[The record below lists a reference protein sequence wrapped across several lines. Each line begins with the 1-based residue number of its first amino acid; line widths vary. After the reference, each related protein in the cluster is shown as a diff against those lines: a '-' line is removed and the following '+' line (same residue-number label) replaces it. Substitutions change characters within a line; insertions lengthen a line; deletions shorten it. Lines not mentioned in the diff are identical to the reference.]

1 MKKPVER
8 LLNKMCL
15 MDDTFMTV
23 AFDGDRDAVGLLV
36 SIVLNRKINIS
47 YVQTQKTVV
56 NSEGKKIIMDVF
68 AMDDEDNV
76 YVIEFENNPNRAA
89 YPRLEYYKDMV
100 SNIVVQFGTP
110 YSKIRKRYVIC
121 FTRGDAAKIGQ
132 AVSQTV
138 TKWKDTDKGPE
149 SYGVIIYVNVKK
161 NEGDEPIAVLNR
173 DLVQRD
179 FRKIKY
185 RELRECC
192 RRVKEG
198 EGKKIMCDK
207 IRQMQATIREEE
219 RAKTAEMVTEARK
232 EERAKAA
239 KMVTEAREEERT
251 KAAELVTEARE
262 EEKAKAEQQ
271 RNAYLK
277 LLIENHIP
285 LEKICTILQ
294 MSVETVIQQAYML
307 GCVL

>member
-1 MKKPVER
+1 
-8 LLNKMCL
+8 

-56 NSEGKKIIMDVF
+56 NSEGKKNIMDVF

-121 FTRGDAAKIGQ
+121 FTRGDAAKTGQ

-219 RAKTAEMVTEARK
+219 RAK
-232 EERAKAA
+232 AA
-239 KMVTEAREEERT
+239 KMVTEAREEERA
-251 KAAELVTEARE
+251 KARE

-277 LLIENHIP
+277 LMIENHIP

-294 MSVETVIQQAYML
+294 MSVETVIQQAYLL

>member
-1 MKKPVER
+1 MKKTVER

-121 FTRGDAAKIGQ
+121 FTRGDAAKTGQ

-219 RAKTAEMVTEARK
+219 RAK
-232 EERAKAA
+232 AA
-239 KMVTEAREEERT
+239 KMVTEAREEERA
-251 KAAELVTEARE
+251 KARE
-262 EEKAKAEQQ
+262 QEKAKAEQQ

-277 LLIENHIP
+277 LMIENHIP

-307 GCVL
+307 GCAL

>member
-23 AFDGDRDAVGLLV
+23 ALDGDRDAVGLLV

-68 AMDDEDNV
+68 AMDDEENV

-110 YSKIRKRYVIC
+110 YSKIGKRYVIC
-121 FTRGDAAKIGQ
+121 FTRGDAAKTGQ

-198 EGKKIMCDK
+198 EGKKIMCDN
-207 IRQMQATIREEE
+207 IRQMQATIRQEE
-219 RAKTAEMVTEARK
+219 RARAAIMENMLKKEA
-232 EERAKAA
+232 EERI
-239 KMVTEAREEERT
+239 MEAREEERA
-251 KAAELVTEARE
+251 KARE
-262 EEKAKAEQQ
+262 QEKAKAEQQ

-277 LLIENHIP
+277 LMIENHIP

-307 GCVL
+307 GCML

>member
-1 MKKPVER
+1 
-8 LLNKMCL
+8 
-15 MDDTFMTV
+15 
-23 AFDGDRDAVGLLV
+23 
-36 SIVLNRKINIS
+36 
-47 YVQTQKTVV
+47 
-56 NSEGKKIIMDVF
+56 MDVF

-121 FTRGDAAKIGQ
+121 FTRGDAAKTGQ

-207 IRQMQATIREEE
+207 IRQMQATIRQEE

-251 KAAELVTEARE
+251 KAAELVTEARK

-277 LLIENHIP
+277 LMIENHIP

-294 MSVETVIQQAYML
+294 MSVETVIQQAYLL

>member
-1 MKKPVER
+1 MKKTVER

-121 FTRGDAAKIGQ
+121 FTRGDAAKTGQ

-219 RAKTAEMVTEARK
+219 RAK
-232 EERAKAA
+232 AA
-239 KMVTEAREEERT
+239 KMVTEAREEERA
-251 KAAELVTEARE
+251 KARE
-262 EEKAKAEQQ
+262 QEKAKAEQQ

-277 LLIENHIP
+277 LMIENHIP

-294 MSVETVIQQAYML
+294 MSVETVIQQAYLL

>member
-121 FTRGDAAKIGQ
+121 FTRGDAAKTGQ

-219 RAKTAEMVTEARK
+219 RAK
-232 EERAKAA
+232 AA
-239 KMVTEAREEERT
+239 KMVTEAREEERA
-251 KAAELVTEARE
+251 KARE
-262 EEKAKAEQQ
+262 QEKAKAEQQ

-277 LLIENHIP
+277 LMIENHIP

-294 MSVETVIQQAYML
+294 MSVETVIQQAYLL

>member
-1 MKKPVER
+1 MKKTVER

-36 SIVLNRKINIS
+36 SIVLNRKINIT

-121 FTRGDAAKIGQ
+121 FTRGDAAKTGQ

-207 IRQMQATIREEE
+207 IRQMQATIRQEE
-219 RAKTAEMVTEARK
+219 RAKD
-232 EERAKAA
+232 
-239 KMVTEAREEERT
+239 
-251 KAAELVTEARE
+251 L
-262 EEKAKAEQQ
+262 
-271 RNAYLK
+271 
-277 LLIENHIP
+277 
-285 LEKICTILQ
+285 
-294 MSVETVIQQAYML
+294 S
-307 GCVL
+307 

>member
-121 FTRGDAAKIGQ
+121 FTRGDAAKTGQ

-161 NEGDEPIAVLNR
+161 NEGDEPVSYTHLT
-173 DLVQRD
+173 LPTT
-179 FRKIKY
+179 Y
-185 RELRECC
+185 
-192 RRVKEG
+192 
-198 EGKKIMCDK
+198 
-207 IRQMQATIREEE
+207 
-219 RAKTAEMVTEARK
+219 
-232 EERAKAA
+232 
-239 KMVTEAREEERT
+239 
-251 KAAELVTEARE
+251 
-262 EEKAKAEQQ
+262 
-271 RNAYLK
+271 
-277 LLIENHIP
+277 
-285 LEKICTILQ
+285 
-294 MSVETVIQQAYML
+294 TV
-307 GCVL
+307 

>member
-1 MKKPVER
+1 MKKTVER

-121 FTRGDAAKIGQ
+121 FTRGDAAKTGQ

-207 IRQMQATIREEE
+207 IRQMQATIRQ
-219 RAKTAEMVTEARK
+219 

-239 KMVTEAREEERT
+239 KMVTEAREEERA
-251 KAAELVTEARE
+251 KARE
-262 EEKAKAEQQ
+262 QEKAKAEQQ

-277 LLIENHIP
+277 LMIENHIP

-294 MSVETVIQQAYML
+294 MSVETVIQQAYLL

>member
-1 MKKPVER
+1 
-8 LLNKMCL
+8 
-15 MDDTFMTV
+15 
-23 AFDGDRDAVGLLV
+23 
-36 SIVLNRKINIS
+36 
-47 YVQTQKTVV
+47 
-56 NSEGKKIIMDVF
+56 MDVF

-121 FTRGDAAKIGQ
+121 FTRGDAAKTGQ

-219 RAKTAEMVTEARK
+219 RAKAAIMENMLKKEAAERDTK
-232 EERAKAA
+232 
-239 KMVTEAREEERT
+239 AREEERT

-277 LLIENHIP
+277 LMIENHIP

-294 MSVETVIQQAYML
+294 MSVETVIQQAYLL